1 MNSLKALI
9 LQMHSFHFIRPYGLW
24 MIVPALL
31 MIFLLLR
38 REKMS
43 NAWQRY
49 IDPVLL
55 MPLLQGKINRTRKT
69 LPTLA
74 LLFWILCA
82 LALAGPTWEKL
93 PTPIEKR
100 DTALVILMDLSP
112 SMLAGDVK
120 PSRLIAARHKIMDL
134 LQLRKEGYSALI
146 GYSGDA
152 HVVSPLTDDTQTIA
166 NLLNVLEPGIM
177 PVLGS
182 NVEDALTLSLQLF
195 QNGGYTQGDILLVTD
210 GITEEALENSARL
223 LKGKSFTLS
232 IIGVGTETGGPIP
245 TNNGDFLK
253 SQQGKIILPQ
263 LHAEQLM
270 ALAKKVN
277 GYYSPLQLD
286 DRDIQPLVNGTAL
299 FNRDLMDKSHT
310 KKTDREF
317 DQWRDVGGALCLS
330 LLPLLLIGFRRG
342 VLVSLVLV
350 IPLMHVAQTQAADT
364 STEVAN
370 KSSFHIPAW
379 SDLWLNDNQRAM
391 KAIKNKD
398 YETAA
403 KKFNDPDWK
412 AAAQYESGDYEN
424 AIKHYEKGKNTAN
437 YYNLGNSLTKY
448 GDFENAIKAYDEA
461 LKLNP
466 KDKDAAHN
474 REIAKN
480 LLEQQKKQPKQNQGD
495 NKNPNNGT
503 KPCKD
508 GDTNCHQ
515 QENKPG
521 NQEQNKNSG
530 QQDDQK
536 HDSGNQNN
544 QTDQNPN
551 GEQKAHQDDN
561 NKSNQDAQKKSSENG
576 KDQSDQNATNKS
588 EKDESGEKQDPSNEK
603 ENPASAESKLTPEQK
618 QALEQWLRQVP
629 DDPSGLLRNKFEYYY
644 QQHLQEQQSGKAP
657 KHSNDEERW

>member
-1 MNSLKALI
+1 MNFLKSLTLEM
-9 LQMHSFHFIRPYGLW
+9 QSFHFIRPYCLW
-24 MIVPALL
+24 MIAPALL
-31 MIFLLLR
+31 MILLLLR

-43 NAWQRY
+43 NAWQRH

-55 MPLLQGKINRTRKT
+55 MPLLQGKINRAGKT

-74 LLFWILCA
+74 LLFWVLCA

-177 PVLGS
+177 PVYGS
-182 NVEDALTLSLQLF
+182 NVEEALTLALQLF

-210 GITEEALENSARL
+210 GITDEALENSARL
-223 LKGKSFTLS
+223 LKGKAFTLS

-245 TNNGDFLK
+245 TNNGDFVK
-253 SQQGKIILPQ
+253 NKQGKIILPQ

-277 GYYSPLQLD
+277 GYYSPLQLSD
-286 DRDIQPLVNGTAL
+286 SDIKPLINGTAF
-299 FNRDLMDKSHT
+299 FNRDLLNKTHT
-310 KKTDREF
+310 KKLEREF
-317 DQWRDVGGALCLS
+317 DQWRDIGGTLCLF
-330 LLPLLLIGFRRG
+330 LLPLLLMGFRRG

-350 IPLMHVAQTQAADT
+350 IPLIHAPQVQAADT
-364 STEVAN
+364 TTT
-370 KSSFHIPAW
+370 SSFHLPTW

-391 KAIKNKD
+391 KAIKDKD

-403 KKFNDPDWK
+403 KQFKDPNWK
-412 AAAQYESGDYEN
+412 ASAQYHQGDYASALKQFQQDASTKGLYNQGN
-424 AIKHYEKGKNTAN
+424 ALAKSGQLQEAIAA
-437 YYNLGNSLTKY
+437 YN
-448 GDFENAIKAYDEA
+448 EA
-461 LKLNP
+461 LKKNP
-466 KDKDAAHN
+466 QFDDAAIN
-474 REIAKN
+474 KKIVED
-480 LLEQQKKQPKQNQGD
+480 LLKQQQKQPQKKSQDQKQQDQSGDQSKPQPNDQGQQSNQNGD
-495 NKNPNNGT
+495 QQQ
-503 KPCKD
+503 KD
-508 GDTNCHQ
+508 
-515 QENKPG
+515 
-521 NQEQNKNSG
+521 SG
-530 QQDDQK
+530 QQK
-536 HDSGNQNN
+536 DSDSKSNQHN
-544 QTDQNPN
+544 DQNSN
-551 GEQKAHQDDN
+551 ESQKAHQDN
-561 NKSNQDAQKKSSENG
+561 NNQDNQEAQKKSGENG
-576 KDQSDQNATNKS
+576 KDQSDPNAANKS
-588 EKDESGEKQDPSNEK
+588 GEDRSDDKQDPSDK
-603 ENPASAESKLTPEQK
+603 KDNPASAESKLTPEQK

-657 KHSNDEERW
+657 KHTNDEERW